1 MEKHE
6 QMIETLLALDEKY
19 FLQLNHAGIAFFDP
33 IMLFITH
40 KFSWIP
46 FYAFLVYL
54 IFKQKG
60 KEGFWILLSI
70 IALITLADQGSVQ
83 LFKNVFERLRPC
95 HALDTVRLV
104 GDRCGGQ
111 FGFISS
117 HASNTFALAVFLG
130 NILQKKTLFFGL
142 FIWAALVAYSRIYVG
157 VHYPL
162 DILGGMLWGTFVALV
177 VFNIYSLIREKVI
190 R

>member
-1 MEKHE
+1 MK
-6 QMIETLLALDEKY
+6 ETLIALDIKY
-19 FLQLNHAGIAFFDP
+19 FLIINQSGIEFLDP
-33 IMLFITH
+33 IMLFITN
-40 KFSWIP
+40 KLSWIP

-54 IFKQKG
+54 IFKLKG

-70 IALITLADQGSVQ
+70 VLLITLADQGSVQ

-95 HALDTVRLV
+95 HILEQVRLV
-104 GDRCGGQ
+104 TEHCGGK

-117 HASNTFALAVFLG
+117 HASNAFALAIFLG
-130 NILQKKTLFFGL
+130 KQLANKKYFFGL
-142 FIWAALVAYSRIYVG
+142 FIWAGIVAYSRVYVG

-162 DILGGMLWGTFVALV
+162 DIIGGMLWGTFVALAM
-177 VFNIYSLIREKVI
+177 FNLYQLFREKLV

>member
-1 MEKHE
+1 
-6 QMIETLLALDEKY
+6 MIEILLALDEKY
-19 FLQLNHAGIAFFDP
+19 FLLINQSGIDFLDP

-46 FYAFLVYL
+46 FYALLVYL
-54 IFKQKG
+54 IFKLKG
-60 KEGFWILLSI
+60 KEGFWILLAI
-70 IALITLADQGSVQ
+70 TILITMADQGSVQ

-95 HALDTVRLV
+95 HTLEQVRLV
-104 GDRCGGQ
+104 LESCGGK

-117 HASNTFALAVFLG
+117 HASNTFALAIFLG
-130 NILQKKTLFFGL
+130 NVLNNKKCFIGL
-142 FIWAALVAYSRIYVG
+142 FVWAGLVSYSRVYVG

-162 DILGGMLWGTFVALV
+162 DIICGMLWGTFVALV
-177 VFNIYSLIREKVI
+177 LFNLYQLFRENFV

>member
-1 MEKHE
+1 
-6 QMIETLLALDEKY
+6 MIDTLLALDEKY
-19 FLQLNHAGIAFFDP
+19 FLLINQSGIDFLDP

-46 FYAFLVYL
+46 FYAFLIYL

-70 IALITLADQGSVQ
+70 VLLITMADQGSVQ

-95 HALDTVRLV
+95 HVLEQVRV
-104 GDRCGGQ
+104 VTERCGGQ
-111 FGFISS
+111 FGFVSS
-117 HASNTFALAVFLG
+117 HASNAFALAIFLG
-130 NILQKKTLFFGL
+130 KVLVNKKWFIGL
-142 FIWAALVAYSRIYVG
+142 FVWAALVAYSRVYVG

-162 DILGGMLWGTFVALV
+162 DITGGMLWGTFVALV
-177 VFNIYSLIREKVI
+177 MFNLYQLCREKFV

>member
-1 MEKHE
+1 MKD
-6 QMIETLLALDEKY
+6 TLIKLDEKY
-19 FLQLNHAGIAFFDP
+19 FLLINQSGIDFLDP

-46 FYAFLVYL
+46 FYVFLVYL
-54 IFKQKG
+54 IFKLKG

-70 IALITLADQGSVQ
+70 TLLITITDQGSVQ

-95 HALDTVRLV
+95 HVLEQVRLV
-104 GDRCGGQ
+104 TERCGGQ
-111 FGFISS
+111 FGFVSS
-117 HASNTFALAVFLG
+117 HASNAFALAIFLG
-130 NILQKKTLFFGL
+130 KILVNKKWFIGL
-142 FIWAALVAYSRIYVG
+142 FIWAALVAYSRVYVG

-162 DILGGMLWGTFVALV
+162 DILGGMLWGTFVALMM
-177 VFNIYSLIREKVI
+177 FNMYHIFREKIV

>member
-1 MEKHE
+1 M
-6 QMIETLLALDEKY
+6 
-19 FLQLNHAGIAFFDP
+19 
-33 IMLFITH
+33 
-40 KFSWIP
+40 
-46 FYAFLVYL
+46 
-54 IFKQKG
+54 
-60 KEGFWILLSI
+60 
-70 IALITLADQGSVQ
+70 
-83 LFKNVFERLRPC
+83 RPC

-177 VFNIYSLIREKVI
+177 VFNIYRLIREKVI

>member
-1 MEKHE
+1 
-6 QMIETLLALDEKY
+6 MIDTLLALDEKY
-19 FLQLNHAGIAFFDP
+19 FLLINQSGIDFLDP
-33 IMLFITH
+33 IMLFITY

-46 FYAFLVYL
+46 FYAFLIYL

-70 IALITLADQGSVQ
+70 AMLITMADQGSVQ
-83 LFKNVFERLRPC
+83 LFKNIFERLRPC
-95 HALDTVRLV
+95 HVLEHVRLV
-104 GDRCGGQ
+104 TERCGGQ
-111 FGFISS
+111 FGFVSS
-117 HASNTFALAVFLG
+117 HASNAFALAIFLG
-130 NILQKKTLFFGL
+130 KILANKKWFIGL
-142 FIWAALVAYSRIYVG
+142 FIWATLVAYSRVYVG

-177 VFNIYSLIREKVI
+177 MFNMYQLFREKFV

>member
-6 QMIETLLALDEKY
+6 QMIETLLALDEKI
-19 FLQLNHAGIAFFDP
+19 FLQLNHAGMYFFDP

-60 KEGFWILLSI
+60 KEGIWILLSI

-130 NILQKKTLFFGL
+130 NILQKKPLFFGL

-157 VHYPL
+157 VHYPS
-162 DILGGMLWGTFVALV
+162 DILGGMLWGTFVALL
-177 VFNIYSLIREKVI
+177 VFNLYQLIREKVI

>member
-1 MEKHE
+1 
-6 QMIETLLALDEKY
+6 MIETLLALDEKI
-19 FLQLNHAGIAFFDP
+19 FLQLNHAGMYFFDP

-60 KEGFWILLSI
+60 KEGIWILLSI

-104 GDRCGGQ
+104 GSWR
-111 FGFISS
+111 
-117 HASNTFALAVFLG
+117 TVWLY
-130 NILQKKTLFFGL
+130 LFSCL
-142 FIWAALVAYSRIYVG
+142 
-157 VHYPL
+157 
-162 DILGGMLWGTFVALV
+162 
-177 VFNIYSLIREKVI
+177 
-190 R
+190 